1 VSKLAL
7 CGGAGYQTHWWE
19 LKNPAENEMAS
30 PIEKIVNGL
39 KKAKSNG
46 RGCILLTGA
55 GCSSP
60 AGIPDS
66 AGWVERIKNRF
77 PKTFSNTPVKDY
89 HHLVQALTQ
98 EERFQTFSE
107 TLQNARINW
116 AHIAIAQMMK
126 ENFVNRVL
134 TTNFDSLTQKACALM
149 GEFPAVYDGA
159 SAKLNGTGSMRKGT
173 VTHLHGQYP
182 GAVDICTEKGFQSLY
197 QSLDPAFKE
206 NDFKDFLW
214 IVVGF
219 GGIKDPVFELLK
231 KADGFE
237 QGLYWIGHED
247 AFPSQHVKE
256 DLLSKN
262 KGVVYV
268 QGFDADSFLV
278 ALTRGL
284 GIFPPEFVSQPFSH
298 WHRLVQSISPF
309 PIPGQNDVIDITRIF
324 GDEMENSIYQ
334 FERSKNSEA
343 SDESAASKERR
354 DEIGSI
360 LSAQRYLLAGQPDRV
375 LTYRK
380 QYDQTPS
387 PVLGEL
393 LYWASVIKGDELMQ
407 EFRAQENQENSSS
420 LLSQA
425 AEKYQTA
432 CEIYPDKSP
441 AFYQLGS
448 VLMTLAKQ
456 TTGALAE
463 NLFSQAGEKF
473 LKAVELDSKAY
484 KAWHAL
490 GVTCF
495 ERGLLLQE
503 KMAEPMF
510 VQAIQYFQ
518 SALAIREDLPETLFG
533 LGKAMVLQAGW
544 VKGGSAVQ
552 LFAKAMEK
560 FQSGLKFQPNHY
572 EALAS
577 WGKILMKQAENMERE
592 EGDALLAEAQEKFSA
607 ALIIKPD
614 FYSAHASLGK
624 VFWMRGARWNVD
636 NADAFFSQA
645 IEKFEAALSFNSKL
659 PEALYGWGRVLFTL
673 GMKNKGEKASRFMEQ
688 AVEKYKRVLAI
699 EPKNCDALNSWGNAL
714 SVLAKN
720 TDPSEAE
727 IIYSQAAAK
736 YQEVLTLLPKHSQ
749 ALTDWGNIHLNL
761 SRIKKGK
768 ETIFL
773 DHAAEKYRAALEID
787 PQNAEALN
795 QWGTVLFQM
804 AQRKDFPDTAKLLK
818 LAEEKYQAS
827 LTIKPADPETYNNLG
842 WILAQKAIK
851 GDDKDKDALFSRAGE
866 NFQAAVELNPHMGR
880 AYINWGV
887 ALIEQAK
894 TKKGINVHPFLAN
907 ARKKLQKG
915 EDLEPGS
922 GSYALARLLALLANE
937 TGCKEWLEKSK
948 SLGTLP
954 HQDIWMHE
962 PDFDNVRESRWFKTL
977 VMDQMT
983 KVVTP
988 QKKEENLATK
998 A

>member
-1 VSKLAL
+1 MNQANLSGNQKNPVEDEM
-7 CGGAGYQTHWWE
+7 AGPIETIVNE
-19 LKNPAENEMAS
+19 LKE
-30 PIEKIVNGL
+30 
-39 KKAKSNG
+39 AKSRN

-66 AGWVERIKNRF
+66 AGWVERIKDRF
-77 PKTFSNTPVKDY
+77 PKAFSNAQVKDY
-89 HHLVQALTQ
+89 HHLVAGLTQ
-98 EERFQTFSE
+98 EEQSQIFSE
-107 TLQNARINW
+107 TLQKAKINW
-116 AHIAIAQMMK
+116 AHIATAQLMK
-126 ENFVNRVL
+126 ENFIDRVM
-134 TTNFDSLTQKACALM
+134 TTNFDLLAKKACALV
-149 GEFPAVYDGA
+149 GEFPAIYDGA
-159 SAKLNGTGSMRKGT
+159 SVNLNAQGSTRKGSIL
-173 VTHLHGQYP
+173 HLHGQYP
-182 GAVDICTEKGFQSLY
+182 GAVDLCTEKGFQSLY
-197 QSLDPAFKE
+197 QSLNPVFQE
-206 NDFKDFLW
+206 TDFKDFLW

-219 GGIKDPVFELLK
+219 GGTADPVFELLR
-231 KADGFE
+231 KADRFE

-247 AFPSQHVKE
+247 APPPLHVQE
-256 DLLSKN
+256 GLLSKN

-268 QGFDADSFLV
+268 PGYDADSFFV
-278 ALTRGL
+278 TLTRGL

-298 WHRLVQSISPF
+298 LNALAQSIAPF
-309 PIPGQNDVIDITRIF
+309 PIPGQNQNDAIDITQTF
-324 GDEMENSIYQ
+324 TGEMENSIAR
-334 FERSKNSEA
+334 FERSKNSKAEN
-343 SDESAASKERR
+343 ESVVSRDRR

-360 LSAQRYLLAGQPDRV
+360 LSAQGSLLAGQPDRV

-387 PVLGEL
+387 PALGEL
-393 LYWASVIKGDELMQ
+393 LYWASVIKGDDLMR
-407 EFRAQENQENSSS
+407 EFSVQKNKKDAAS

-432 CEIYPDKSP
+432 CEIYPKKSQ
-441 AFYQLGS
+441 AFFQLGS

-456 TTGALAE
+456 TTGAGAE
-463 NLFSQAGEKF
+463 KLFSQAGEKF
-473 LKAVELDSKAY
+473 LKAVELDPKAY

-490 GVTCF
+490 AVSCS

-503 KMAEPMF
+503 KIAEPMF
-510 VQAIQYFQ
+510 AEAVQYFQ

-533 LGKAMVLQAGW
+533 LGKAMVHQARW

-552 LFAKAMEK
+552 LFARAMEK

-577 WGKILMKQAENMERE
+577 WGQILMKQAENMEHE

-607 ALIIKPD
+607 ALKIKPD
-614 FYSAHASLGK
+614 FVSAHSSLGK

-636 NADAFFSQA
+636 NAEAFFSQA
-645 IEKFEAALSFNSKL
+645 IEKFTAALSLDSKL

-688 AVEKYKRVLAI
+688 AVEKYKLVLAI
-699 EPKNCDALNSWGNAL
+699 DPENCDALNSWGDAL

-720 TDPSEAE
+720 TDPAEAE
-727 IIYSQAAAK
+727 VIYSQAAAK
-736 YQEVLTLLPKHSQ
+736 YQEVLALQPRHSE
-749 ALTDWGNIHLNL
+749 ALTHWGNVYLNL
-761 SRIKKGK
+761 SRVKKGK

-773 DHAAEKYRAALEID
+773 DHAAEKYRAALDIE

-804 AQRKDFPDTAKLLK
+804 AQRKDFPDTNKLLK
-818 LAEEKYQAS
+818 MAEEKYQAS
-827 LTIKPADPETYNNLG
+827 LTIKPANPDTYNNLG
-842 WILAQKAIK
+842 WILAQNAIK
-851 GDDKDKDALFSRAGE
+851 GDDKNRDALFSRAGE
-866 NFQAAVELNPHMGR
+866 NFQAAVELNPDMSR
-880 AYINWGV
+880 AYVNWGL
-887 ALIEQAK
+887 ALMEQAK

-907 ARKKLQKG
+907 AKKKLQKG
-915 EDLEPGS
+915 EDMEPGS

-948 SLGTLP
+948 TMGTLP

-983 KVVTP
+983 QVVNP
-988 QKKEENLATK
+988 QKKEAGLVVK
-998 A
+998 S

>member
-1 VSKLAL
+1 
-7 CGGAGYQTHWWE
+7 
-19 LKNPAENEMAS
+19 MAS
-30 PIEKIVNGL
+30 PIETIVNGL
-39 KKAKSNG
+39 KEAKSRG

-55 GCSSP
+55 GCSVP
-60 AGIPDS
+60 AGIPDA
-66 AGWVERIKNRF
+66 AGWVERIKDRF
-77 PKTFSNTPVKDY
+77 PKVFSNTQVKDY
-89 HHLVQALTQ
+89 HHLVAALTQ
-98 EERFQTFSE
+98 EERSQIFSE
-107 TLQNARINW
+107 TLQKTRINW
-116 AHIAIAQMMK
+116 AHIAIAQLMK
-126 ENFVNRVL
+126 ENFIDRVM
-134 TTNFDSLTQKACALM
+134 TTNFDSLTRKACALV

-159 SAKLNGTGSMRKGT
+159 SANLNGGSSIWQGSI
-173 VTHLHGQYP
+173 THLHGQYP
-182 GAVDICTEKGFQSLY
+182 GAVDIITEKGFHALY
-197 QSLDPAFKE
+197 QSLGPSFKE
-206 NDFKDFLW
+206 NDFKDYLW

-231 KADGFE
+231 KAGHFE

-247 AFPSQHVKE
+247 APPSQQVQE
-256 DLLSKN
+256 GLLSKN
-262 KGVVYV
+262 KGAVYV
-268 QGFDADSFLV
+268 QGYDADSFLV
-278 ALTRGL
+278 TLTQAL
-284 GIFPPEFVSQPFSH
+284 GIFPPEFVFQPFSH
-298 WHRLVQSISPF
+298 WNHLVQSISPF
-309 PIPGQNDVIDITRIF
+309 PIPGQNRNDTIDITRTF
-324 GDEMENSIYQ
+324 SDEMENSICQ
-334 FERSKNSEA
+334 FERSKNSGA
-343 SDESAASKERR
+343 SDESAASQERR
-354 DEIGSI
+354 DVIGST

-387 PVLGEL
+387 PALGEL
-393 LYWASVIKGDELMQ
+393 VYWASVIKGDELML
-407 EFRAQENQENSSS
+407 EFSAQENKQDASS

-425 AEKYQTA
+425 AEKYQAA
-432 CEIYPDKSP
+432 CEICPDKSP
-441 AFYQLGS
+441 AFFQLGS

-456 TTGALAE
+456 TTGASAE
-463 NLFSQAGEKF
+463 KLFSQAGEKF
-473 LKAVELDSKAY
+473 LTAVELDPKAY

-490 GVTCF
+490 GVACF
-495 ERGLLLQE
+495 KRGLLLQD

-510 VQAIQYFQ
+510 AQAVQNFQ

-533 LGKAMVLQAGW
+533 LGKAMVRQARW

-572 EALAS
+572 EALVS
-577 WGKILMKQAENMERE
+577 WGQILMKQAENMERE
-592 EGDALLAEAQEKFSA
+592 EGDALLAQAQEKFFA
-607 ALIIKPD
+607 ALKIKPD
-614 FYSAHASLGK
+614 FYSAHSSLGK

-645 IEKFEAALSFNSKL
+645 IEKFEAALALNSKL
-659 PEALYGWGRVLFTL
+659 PEALYGWGCVLFTL

-688 AVEKYKRVLAI
+688 AVEKYKMALAI

-736 YQEVLTLLPKHSQ
+736 YQEVLTLQPKHSQ
-749 ALTDWGNIHLNL
+749 ALTDWGNVHLNL

-773 DHAAEKYRAALEID
+773 DHAAEKYRAALEVE
-787 PQNAEALN
+787 PQNAEALS

-804 AQRKDFPDTAKLLK
+804 AQRKDFPDTARLLK
-818 LAEEKYQAS
+818 MAEEKYQAS
-827 LTIKPADPETYNNLG
+827 LTIKPANPDTYNNLG
-842 WILAQKAIK
+842 WILAQNAIK

-866 NFQAAVELNPHMGR
+866 NFQAAVELDPDMSR

-887 ALIEQAK
+887 ALMEQAK

-907 ARKKLQKG
+907 AKKKLQKG
-915 EDLEPGS
+915 EDLQPGS

-948 SLGTLP
+948 ALGTLP

-983 KVVTP
+983 KVMKP
-988 QKKEENLATK
+988 QKKEENLASK